1 MAKRQSFADKASKK
15 KHEKVCPVCN
25 QPVTYTKV
33 VKPEPSGDG
42 QSFRMRS
49 RNIGIC
55 KCNEKSVLA

>member
-15 KHEKVCPVCN
+15 IHEKICPVCG
-25 QPVTYTKV
+25 QPLKFTLV
-33 VKPEPSGDG
+33 VKPEPTIDG

-49 RNIGIC
+49 KHVGIC